1 MSERHLVKK
10 KRRRLRRREG
20 DAEGKINSAGKYK
33 NEDWRVGK
41 RRDGEEERVCE
52 QRKLRGFDA
61 PFLSVNGTVIVKAA
75 GAIASLVAGEVDV
88 IVSIAGR
95 HVTARRFSLLHSPF
109 SQSVLLVLRTVC
121 VPLADSRPRHTKNP
135 LASQSPPESRIR
147 KHASIVLL

>member
-1 MSERHLVKK
+1 MPKENKLSWKIQE
-10 KRRRLRRREG
+10 RRLDGREK
-20 DAEGKINSAGKYK
+20 EG
-33 NEDWRVGK
+33 R
-41 RRDGEEERVCE
+41 EEERVCE

-75 GAIASLVAGEVDV
+75 GAIASLVAGEADV

-109 SQSVLLVLRTVC
+109 SQSVLLVLRTAC

-135 LASQSPPESRIR
+135 LASHPESRIR